1 MTHSEWLTVAR
12 PRAAAP
18 LRVICFP
25 HAGAGGTVYR
35 TWAAALPDWIEVAA
49 VLLPGREA
57 RLDEPAEPDLD
68 VLLHQLLA
76 GIAADLTERPF
87 VLLGHSM
94 GGLVAFELARALE
107 AGGGPI
113 PRALVVTGCRAP
125 HALRPPLNIGGM
137 NSEEFLALLA
147 SYGGTPP
154 HVLANPE
161 LLELFL
167 PTLRA
172 DITMVE
178 DYRVKPG
185 PPLPIPI
192 IAYGGKDDDEVTAA
206 EMAAWS
212 QYTSAGFRSR
222 TFGGGH
228 FFLHDR
234 PEAVSRLA
242 CDLVAMG
249 ALPVPPRCPV
259 GY

>member
-1 MTHSEWLTVAR
+1 M
-12 PRAAAP
+12 
-18 LRVICFP
+18 ICFP

-57 RLDEPAEPDLD
+57 RLDEQAEPDLE
-68 VLLHQLLA
+68 VLLPRLLA
-76 GIAADLTERPF
+76 GIAADLAERPF

-107 AGGGPI
+107 TGGGPI
-113 PRALVVTGCRAP
+113 PRALVVTGSRAP
-125 HALRPPLNIGGM
+125 HALRPPLDIDGM

-172 DITMVE
+172 DIMLVE
-178 DYRVKPG
+178 DYQVKPG
-185 PPLPIPI
+185 SPLRIPI
-192 IAYGGKDDDEVTAA
+192 IAYGGKEDDEVTEA
-206 EMAAWS
+206 ELAAWS
-212 QYTSAGFRSR
+212 QYTSAGFRR
-222 TFGGGH
+222 RIFAGGH
-228 FFLHDR
+228 FFLHDQ

-242 CDLVAMG
+242 GDLVEMG
-249 ALPVPPRCPV
+249 ALPASRRCPV
-259 GY
+259 GH